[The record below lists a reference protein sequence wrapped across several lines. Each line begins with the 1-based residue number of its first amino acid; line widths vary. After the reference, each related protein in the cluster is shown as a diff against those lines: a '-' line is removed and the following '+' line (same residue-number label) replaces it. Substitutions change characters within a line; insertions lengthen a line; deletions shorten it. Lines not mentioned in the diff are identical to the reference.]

1 MNDDLVIEHYSTGG
15 LEDKILS
22 ALAAQGYDTEH
33 LLTDQIAAV
42 DEFHIEGRAST
53 VRLMDQM
60 GMHPGLRVLD
70 LGSGLG
76 GPARSLAE
84 TYDVTVTGIDLT
96 PELVAVTQSLNRR
109 TGLDGKVEFR
119 QANATDLP
127 FPDASFD
134 RICMNNVGFNI
145 ADKQRPLAEARRV
158 LTDDGIFGIFEVL
171 ATETG
176 PVTYPTP
183 WATSE
188 EISFLV
194 TSKEYVELLKNAGF
208 EVTTQ
213 TDRSS
218 GGITFF
224 HDMASQ
230 IAAGGPTLALV
241 FGDTAPI
248 KSANMIDNL
257 SRGVIA
263 PTELICR
270 PIGPS
275 RS

>member
-1 MNDDLVIEHYSTGG
+1 MNDNLVIEHYSTGE
-15 LEDKILS
+15 LENKILS
-22 ALAAQGYDTEH
+22 DLAAQGYDTEH
-33 LLTDQIAAV
+33 LLTDQLAAF

-53 VRLMDQM
+53 VRLVDQM
-60 GMHPGLRVLD
+60 DIHPGLRVLD

-76 GPARSLAE
+76 GPARYLAE

-96 PELVAVTQSLNRR
+96 PELVAVAQSLNRR
-109 TGLDGKVEFR
+109 TGLGGKVEFR
-119 QANATDLP
+119 LANATKLP
-127 FPDASFD
+127 FSDASFD

-145 ADKQRPLAEARRV
+145 ADKQRLLAEARRV

-171 ATETG
+171 ATEMG

-194 TSKEYVELLKNAGF
+194 TPKAYIELLKNAGL

-213 TDRSS
+213 TDCSS
-218 GGITFF
+218 EGITFF
-224 HDMASQ
+224 HDMDSQ

-257 SRGVIA
+257 NRGVIA
-263 PTELICR
+263 STELICR